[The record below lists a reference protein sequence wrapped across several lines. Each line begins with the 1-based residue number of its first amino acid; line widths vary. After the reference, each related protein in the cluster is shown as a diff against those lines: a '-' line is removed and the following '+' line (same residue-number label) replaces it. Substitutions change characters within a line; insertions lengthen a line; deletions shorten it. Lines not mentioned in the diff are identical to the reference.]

1 MNSVRL
7 FLVLGLSY
15 LVVFLQAAFTAPQRW
30 LGAPLSL
37 LPALMVCTALRLD
50 LTAVALLALCGGLW
64 RDALSANPLGA
75 SLLPLYLVG
84 WGVWHWREALLRE
97 LDYAQLI
104 LGALASALVPVLTLV
119 VVLSKGA
126 EPDLGWHTA
135 WQLVVLTVS
144 GGVFTPVLFRL
155 LERLERLFAH
165 PEVVASSY
173 RPDREI
179 KRGRY

>member
-1 MNSVRL
+1 MTHVRL
-7 FLVLGLSY
+7 LVLLGLTY
-15 LVVFLQAAFTAPQRW
+15 LAVFLQAAFMAPHRW

-37 LPALMVCTALRLD
+37 LPPLLVCAALRLD
-50 LTAVALLALCGGLW
+50 LTAVTLVALGGGLGL
-64 RDALSANPLGA
+64 DALSANPLGA

-84 WGVWHWREALLRE
+84 WAVWRWREVLLRE

-104 LGALASALVPVLTLV
+104 LGALASALVFVLTLV
-119 VVLSKGA
+119 VVFSKGV

-135 WQLVVLTVS
+135 WQLGVLTVS
-144 GGVFTPVLFRL
+144 GGALTPPLFRAI
-155 LERLERLFAH
+155 ERLERLFLH
-165 PEVVASSY
+165 PEVVASAY